1 MKKVVLLLVILS
13 TLNIFAG
20 STQQNESLYQR
31 LDKLLSEQKYPLYY
45 AESFMALCNDWKNT
59 KLMFYVADAYD
70 KIGNL
75 YREKDM
81 LLRALKL
88 APEDK
93 MLKKKFD
100 EVQARIE
107 KIEKKIEFLEQQP
120 QELQTYNQ
128 LAAIYIGLKDLTNAR
143 KYLNKANEIDHSKR
157 NIIHK
162 LMDGAY
168 QKQLEIPTK
177 QAIELSIEALRE
189 YENGNKEKAYADFRD
204 SLAFSISSPF
214 VYDNLAEMLIK
225 EKNYGGAIRAL
236 EESFAIK
243 KEANK
248 AIDIGNLYFLTGD
261 YTTAFNYFQQAVK
274 LNGNASEA
282 YYNIALCLE
291 KLGDKKGAEEYYNIA
306 FRQNPELKKLKKEKK
321 PLIIKGI
328 KIETGKTSK

>member
-1 MKKVVLLLVILS
+1 MGIIC

-20 STQQNESLYQR
+20 SITQEDALFQR
-31 LDKLLSEQKYPLYY
+31 LNKLITEQKYPLYY
-45 AESFMALCNDWKNT
+45 SESFMALCNDWKNT
-59 KLMFYVADAYD
+59 KLMFYVADGYD
-70 KIGNL
+70 KLGNL
-75 YREKDM
+75 YREKNI
-81 LLRALKL
+81 LLRALNL

-93 MLKKKFD
+93 KLKEKLD
-100 EVQARIE
+100 EVQKRID

-120 QELQTYNQ
+120 QELKVFNQ
-128 LAAIYIGLKDLTNAR
+128 LAAIYIGLKDLANAR

-157 NIIHK
+157 DIIHK

-189 YENGNKEKAYADFRD
+189 YEKGEKEKAYADFRD
-204 SLAFSISSPF
+204 ALAFSISSPF
-214 VYDNLAEMLIK
+214 VYENFAEMLIK

-243 KEANK
+243 QDANK

-291 KLGDKKGAEEYYNIA
+291 KLGDKKGAEEYYKIA
-306 FRQNPELKKLKKEKK
+306 FSQNPKLKKLKKEGR

-328 KIETGKTSK
+328 KIQTGKTSK

>member
-1 MKKVVLLLVILS
+1 MKKVALLLVILS

-20 STQQNESLYQR
+20 SIQQEESLYQR
-31 LDKLLSEQKYPLYY
+31 LNKLASEQKYPLYY

-59 KLMFYVADAYD
+59 KLMFYVADGYD
-70 KIGNL
+70 KLGNL
-75 YREKDM
+75 YREKDI

-88 APEDK
+88 TPEDK
-93 MLKKKFD
+93 KLKKRLD
-100 EVQARIE
+100 DVQARID

-120 QELQTYNQ
+120 QDLKIYNQ

-143 KYLNKANEIDHSKR
+143 KYLNKANGIEPSKKD
-157 NIIHK
+157 IIHR

-168 QKQLEIPTK
+168 KKQLEIPTK
-177 QAIELSIEALRE
+177 QAIELSMEALRE
-189 YENGNKEKAYADFRD
+189 YEKGKKEKAYADFRD
-204 SLAFSISSPF
+204 SLAFSICSPF

-236 EESFAIK
+236 EESFAIR
-243 KEANK
+243 KEASK

-261 YTTAFNYFQQAVK
+261 YTTAFNYFQQATK

-291 KLGDKKGAEEYYNIA
+291 KLGDKKGAEEYYKIA
-306 FRQNPELKKLKKEKK
+306 FRQNPNLKKMKKEGR

>member
-1 MKKVVLLLVILS
+1 MKKVALLLVILS

-20 STQQNESLYQR
+20 SIQQEESLYQR
-31 LDKLLSEQKYPLYY
+31 LNKLASEQKYPLYY
-45 AESFMALCNDWKNT
+45 AESFMALCKDWKNT
-59 KLMFYVADAYD
+59 KLMFYVADGYD
-70 KIGNL
+70 KLGNL
-75 YREKDM
+75 YREKDI

-88 APEDK
+88 TPEDK
-93 MLKKKFD
+93 KLKKRLD
-100 EVQARIE
+100 DVQARID

-120 QELQTYNQ
+120 QDLKIYNQ

-143 KYLNKANEIDHSKR
+143 KYLNKANGIEPSKKD
-157 NIIHK
+157 IIHR

-168 QKQLEIPTK
+168 KKQLEIPTK
-177 QAIELSIEALRE
+177 QAIELSMEALRE
-189 YENGNKEKAYADFRD
+189 YEKGKKEKAYADFRD
-204 SLAFSISSPF
+204 SLAFSICSPF

-236 EESFAIK
+236 EESFAIR
-243 KEANK
+243 KEASK

-261 YTTAFNYFQQAVK
+261 YTTAFNYFQQATK

-291 KLGDKKGAEEYYNIA
+291 KLGDKKGAEEYYKIA
-306 FRQNPELKKLKKEKK
+306 FRQNPNLKKMKKEGR